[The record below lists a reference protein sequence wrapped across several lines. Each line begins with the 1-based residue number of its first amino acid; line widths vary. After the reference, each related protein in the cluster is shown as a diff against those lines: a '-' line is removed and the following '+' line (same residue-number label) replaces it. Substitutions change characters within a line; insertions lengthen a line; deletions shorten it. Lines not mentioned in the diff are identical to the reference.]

1 MSTNQAIII
10 SALVLSFSLFWSS
23 SIGPARASVGG
34 PYQLMR
40 HSNPNVNVGV
50 FRLDTA
56 SGEVS
61 YCFLTPRD
69 ELVCSQGVK

>member
-1 MSTNQAIII
+1 MSTSQAIVL
-10 SALVLSFSLFWSS
+10 SALVLSFSIFWSS
-23 SIGPARASVGG
+23 SIAPARASVNG
-34 PYQLMR
+34 PYELMR

-61 YCFLTPRD
+61 YCFLTQQN